1 MAQWITD
8 WMDAQGGSNSLA
20 FPLDAEYIN
29 SLYEISMSA
38 TRRDGLENDRRGK
51 EPPFWGERERWM
63 RGRFPDIKKA
73 SQMLGERRR
82 DVTTLEELGFY
93 FKKAHL

>member
-1 MAQWITD
+1 
-8 WMDAQGGSNSLA
+8 MDAQGGSNSLA

-38 TRRDGLENDRRGK
+38 TRRDGLENDRKGK

-63 RGRFPDIKKA
+63 RERFPDIKKA